1 MEETMRDLG
10 RRPLGRLCY
19 WALVVV
25 ACGLPAYAQS
35 GPATTTVAD
44 TVYAADGSYAQGNL
58 IITWPPFIT
67 AGGAAVAAGT
77 TNTTLGTHGAL
88 SVALVVNAGAAPAG
102 VYYTVVFQIGP
113 GQVRTEYWVVPT
125 TSPANL
131 AAVKTTPG
139 AGVAGQTVSLQY
151 VNSSLA
157 TKANDNAVVHLAG
170 TETISG
176 SKTFTSPPSV
186 PAPTSTGN
194 VANKAYVDTA
204 VSNVGA
210 GVYLPTAGGT
220 MTGPITLPGS
230 PAAANQAATKQYVDV
245 GLASKSDLISGLV
258 PANELGTGV
267 ANSGTCLLGNGTW
280 ASCGSGSGNLSTNPA
295 TNQAIAQP
303 EGTQFSVNNLANIRY
318 VTASWNW
325 AQTPAD
331 NLGTAGNVTIHLSPC
346 PLGIDTAASANHYI
360 YKVYISGTGTAE
372 AVPVT
377 GGTCTSGASSGTI
390 TVTTAHGHSAGYTVG
405 SASTGI
411 QEAWNDAWVN
421 DIGVTSPAQTGPY
434 VKLAAD
440 VQYSVYG
447 SIYLRGRGGVLDGA
461 GALMVCST
469 RDRCIYVGTTQGFPY
484 VNHHKVYNLSGT
496 STVNVD
502 GVQVASV
509 AATSGAYT
517 VTTVRAHPFL
527 VGDVVDCEYHSQ
539 NAEQHWSSAVV
550 SVPTSTSFTVNFG
563 TGSFGASSTT
573 FGFCNILN
581 TFIEDNSD
589 HVIVQDINLFQSN
602 PAGLGFFTY
611 GIVNDNDQQFI
622 VERAS
627 NRSSGMLNATA
638 NWPIGAFLYQRNDQ
652 GNNGITYIHD
662 TEITSVN
669 CVTGGGNGFVMT
681 DSVCQGYPVFG
692 IRYFGVLQPATF
704 QNIYQESTGGSMNP
718 LYILPGIFPSGIAA
732 QNGYVVQGGTGTKM
746 LGTFPG
752 GGYTPYFVAGGGGGT
767 TERSYFVVPRS
778 STQGYG
784 PPLFIGSA
792 EPVNGSVT
800 IPLVWPA
807 VEMQLANTQSI
818 GTLTWDVLVVT
829 GTSSSAPSGT
839 GNYAVATNIS
849 GSCGTNGMCSFTD
862 TQAAPASY
870 TLQPQQFLPQFWFWP
885 ANLVLNNTV
894 LLADQV
900 FTTPSAV
907 ASQGTLGVSIVAE
920 QCHSGGAPFRRT
932 PIWIQCLASDNG
944 GGSGSMAAVLQQ
956 QDTGNGGP
964 AVNSKGRLNF
974 GKLISSPN
982 DIITVQDSNF
992 AKTITANGE
1001 RPANDAGDMA
1011 IGLDQAGGLSERA
1024 GTSISSYINVV
1035 PTGTNYLER
1044 LTSAGKTFNVPVTVN
1059 GGLAVTG
1066 TVTFPVTGSGSQCLH
1081 VSSTGVLTGTGADCG
1096 SGGGGSGTV
1105 NSGTASQVAL
1115 YSGTGAA
1122 VSGDSGLTDNGTTLN
1137 YQGIGGISAA
1147 SGTFSGNL
1155 TVNGQLQVAGPWMVS
1170 TPIPGTPMAA
1180 AGAGTSSLGIS
1191 NDGYFYISANAGTPQ
1206 KVATSATSS
1215 FFSNLF
1221 QEDAN
1226 TLGEDNGTNPQGLH
1240 VYGTYTNSSNYERTG
1255 LGWDATDGYFVVRN
1269 ENAGTGS
1276 QRGIG
1281 FWIGSSIR
1289 WGIDT
1294 TSTLKPFA
1302 NNLINL
1308 GSTTLAPQTIYAA
1321 TSFDTLTSGR
1331 LNFEMCNDSSTG
1343 TSLNFLA
1350 KYNAATPSCAVK
1362 AGTGDTD
1369 GVIGIVSNGSG
1380 TSGNAVITYRGY
1392 VPCSFDGATTAGDFV
1407 VASTSNAGDCHDAG
1421 TTRPAG
1427 VQVLGRVESTNATSG
1442 TYSIR
1447 AALDSPASSGTASV
1461 FGRTGAVTAQSGDYS
1476 VAQVTGAAPLASPG
1490 LTGTPTAPTA
1500 SVNTNTTQIASTA
1513 FVMGELPAAGSGTP
1527 WVTVMHGGVSGTT
1540 TQFSG
1545 TANKASFYGVV
1556 LAFPKTTSQFSYF
1569 VNAADTGGSSY
1580 DLGIYS
1586 GSSAGTCTLQAHT
1599 GSIAATTS
1607 MTAGWHTVS
1616 WTGGSV
1622 TLQPGRYYLA
1632 LTASGTSGQ
1641 AQLYYDNSGL
1651 TFAGGQGGVSVTSG
1665 GTLPASV
1672 TCPTDSPTFGL
1683 VPAWMVN

>member
-1 MEETMRDLG
+1 MRDFG
-10 RRPLGRLCY
+10 RRPMGRLCY
-19 WALVVV
+19 WALVVG
-25 ACGLPAYAQS
+25 ACLPAYAQS
-35 GPATTTVAD
+35 GPPTTTVAD

-67 AGGAAVAAGT
+67 ASGAAVAAGT
-77 TNTTLGTHGAL
+77 TNTALGTHGAL
-88 SVALVVNAGAAPAG
+88 SIALVVNAGAAPAG
-102 VYYTVVFQIGP
+102 VYYTVVYQIGP
-113 GQVRTEYWVVPT
+113 GQVRTEYWVVPA

-131 AAVKTTPG
+131 AAVRTTPG
-139 AGVAGQTVSLQY
+139 AGVAGQSVSLQY

-170 TETISG
+170 TETITG
-176 SKTFTSPPSV
+176 AKTFAAAPSV
-186 PAPTSTGN
+186 PAPTSTGQ
-194 VANKAYVDTA
+194 VTNKAYVDTA

-220 MTGPITLPGS
+220 MTGPITLPGN
-230 PAAANQAATKQYVDV
+230 PAAANQAATKQYVDL
-245 GLASKSDLISGLV
+245 GLASKSDLISGLL
-258 PANELGTGV
+258 PSNELGTGV
-267 ANSGTCLLGNGTW
+267 ANAGTCLLGNGTW
-280 ASCGSGSGNLSTNPA
+280 AACGSGGGNLSTNPA
-295 TNQAIAQP
+295 TSQQIAQP
-303 EGTQFSVNNLANIRY
+303 AGTQFSVNNLANIRY
-318 VTASWNW
+318 VTSSWNW

-331 NLGTAGNVTIHLSPC
+331 NLGTAGNVTIHLNPC
-346 PLGIDTAASANHYI
+346 PLGIDTAASTNHYV

-377 GGTCTSGASSGTI
+377 GGSCTSGGSSGTI
-390 TVTTAHGHSAGYTVG
+390 TVTTTHGHSAGYTVG
-405 SASTGI
+405 SASSGI

-421 DIGVTSPAQTGPY
+421 DIGVTVAAQTGPY
-434 VKLAAD
+434 VKLAANL
-440 VQYSVYG
+440 QYSVYG
-447 SIYLRGRGGVLDGA
+447 SIYLRGRGGMLDGG
-461 GALMVCST
+461 GALIVCST

-484 VNHHKVYNLSGT
+484 VNHHKIYNLSGT

-509 AATSGAYT
+509 SATSGAYT
-517 VTTVRAHPFL
+517 VTTASAHPFL
-527 VGDVVDCEYHSQ
+527 VGDTVDCEYHSQ
-539 NAEQHWSSAVV
+539 NAEQHWSSAVI

-563 TGSFGASSTT
+563 TANFGASSTT
-573 FGFCNILN
+573 FGFCDILN

-627 NRSSGMLNATA
+627 NRSSGVLNATA
-638 NWPIGAFLYQRNDQ
+638 NWPLGAFFYQRNDQ
-652 GNNGITYIHD
+652 GNNGITYIHNSEL
-662 TEITSVN
+662 TNVN
-669 CVTGGGNGFVMT
+669 CATGGGNGFVMT
-681 DSVCQGYPVFG
+681 DTVCQGFPVYG
-692 IRYFGVLQPATF
+692 VRYFGGLQPATF

-718 LYILPGIFPSGIAA
+718 LYILPGVFPSGIAA
-732 QNGYVVQGGTGTKM
+732 QSGYVVQGGTGTRM

-752 GGYTPYFVAGGGGGT
+752 GGFTPFFAAGGGGT

-778 STQGYG
+778 STLGYG
-784 PPLFIGSA
+784 PMLFIGSA
-792 EPVNGSVT
+792 EPVNGSVN
-800 IPLVWPA
+800 IPLVWPS
-807 VEMQLANTQSI
+807 VEMQLVSTQSV
-818 GTLTWDVLVVT
+818 GVLTWDVLVVT
-829 GTSSSAPSGT
+829 GQLATAPVGT
-839 GNYAVATNIS
+839 GNFSIATNIS

-885 ANLVLNNTV
+885 ANLALNNTL
-894 LLADQV
+894 LLADQIW
-900 FTTPSAV
+900 TTPSAV
-907 ASQGTLGVSIVAE
+907 ASQGMLGVSVVAE
-920 QCHSGGAPFRRT
+920 QCHSGGAPYRRT
-932 PIWIQCLASDNG
+932 PIWIQCLGSDNS
-944 GGSGSMAAVLQQ
+944 GGSGSMAAVLQE
-956 QDTGNGGP
+956 QDQGNNGP
-964 AVNSKGRLNF
+964 AANSKGRLNF
-974 GKLISSPN
+974 GKPINTPN

-992 AKTITANGE
+992 AKTISANGE

-1011 IGLDQAGGLSERA
+1011 IGLDQAGGMAERA

-1035 PTGTNYLER
+1035 PSGANYLER
-1044 LTSAGKTFNVPVTVN
+1044 LTAAGKTFNVPVTVN
-1059 GGLAVTG
+1059 GNLNVTSG
-1066 TVTFPVTGSGSQCLH
+1066 TVTLPVTGAGAQCLH
-1081 VSSTGVLTGTGADCG
+1081 VSSTGVLTGTGSDCG

-1105 NSGTASQVAL
+1105 NSGTASQLAL

-1191 NDGYFYISANAGTPQ
+1191 NDGNFYISANAGTPQ

-1226 TLGEDNGTNPQGLH
+1226 DLGEFNGTNGQALH
-1240 VYGTYTNSSNYERTG
+1240 VYGTYTNSSTYERTG
-1255 LGWDATDGYFVVRN
+1255 LGWDATDGYFVVKN
-1269 ENAGTGS
+1269 ENAGTGTS

-1302 NNLINL
+1302 NNAINL
-1308 GSTTLAPQTIYAA
+1308 GSPTLAPQTIYAA
-1321 TSFDTLTSGR
+1321 TSFDTLTTGR
-1331 LNFEMCNDSSTG
+1331 MNFELCNDSTTG

-1362 AGTGDTD
+1362 AGTADTD
-1369 GVIGIVSNGSG
+1369 GVIGIVSNGPG

-1392 VPCSFDGATTAGDFV
+1392 VPCSFDGSTTAGDFV
-1407 VASTSNAGDCHDAG
+1407 VASTSNGGDCHDAG
-1421 TTRPAG
+1421 ATRPAG
-1427 VQVLGRVESTNATSG
+1427 VQVLGRVESTNSGVG
-1442 TYSIR
+1442 TYSVR
-1447 AALDSPASSGTASV
+1447 TAVESPSASGTASV

-1476 VAQVTGAAPLASPG
+1476 VGQITGAAALASPA

-1500 SVNTNTTQIASTA
+1500 AVNTNTTQMATTA

-1527 WVTVMHGGVSGTT
+1527 WVTAMHGGVSGSS

-1556 LAFPKTTSQFSYF
+1556 LAFPKTTTQFSYF

-1580 DLGIYS
+1580 DVGIYS
-1586 GSSAGTCTLQAHT
+1586 GSSGGTCTLQAHT
-1599 GSIAATTS
+1599 GSIAGTTS

-1632 LTASGTSGQ
+1632 LTATGTTGQ